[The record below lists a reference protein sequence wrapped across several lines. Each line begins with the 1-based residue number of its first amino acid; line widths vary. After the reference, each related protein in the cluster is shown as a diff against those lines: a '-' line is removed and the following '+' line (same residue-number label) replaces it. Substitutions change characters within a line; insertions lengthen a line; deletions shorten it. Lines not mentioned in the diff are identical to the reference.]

1 MTSNNYSG
9 QCCSVRW
16 FVPLLAPGYYLL
28 ALFLRENP
36 FWRPAHLILGGWGV
50 VLGALMG
57 SKGPWIEHMVPYYW
71 PVQVAAFVT
80 LAGYWHWR
88 RRFDASR
95 SMNQAV
101 LAETR
106 AAA

>member
-1 MTSNNYSG
+1 M
-9 QCCSVRW
+9 W
-16 FVPLLAPGYYLL
+16 
-28 ALFLRENP
+28 
-36 FWRPAHLILGGWGV
+36 
-50 VLGALMG
+50 